1 MAKSNKNKL
10 SKNERLNALSC
21 ARRAKSSAP
30 NSKTADNSKSS
41 SGPPKFADLPGFREI
56 RLQKAAADLL
66 QITNPFF
73 RAHDARAG
81 ATTQI
86 NGETYLNFSSYDYLG
101 LNGHPRVQ
109 NAAKTA
115 VDRYGISASASRV
128 VAGER
133 VIHTE
138 LEILI
143 AEMHGVDNSVAFV
156 SGHATNVSCIGQIMQ
171 TDDLIIHDS
180 YIHSSIITGAK
191 LSGAVRQ
198 SFPHNDLDA
207 LENIL
212 KLRAHKHPRT
222 LIVVE
227 GVYSMDGDYPDLPR
241 LISIK
246 KKYDAWL
253 MIDEAH
259 SIGILGKTG
268 RGIAEHFQINPK
280 DVDIWMG
287 TFSKTLAG
295 CGGYIAG
302 CNNLVDYLK
311 LTASGFVFSVGISPP
326 IAAAVCEAI
335 RLMKK
340 EPHRAQAAQS
350 NGLYFL
356 EKAKASGLDTGG
368 SQGCAIIPIMIG
380 DPLKATVLS
389 ARLLDR
395 GLNVLPIIYPAV
407 PEKSARLRFFI
418 TSEHKQEQLDFAIKL
433 LTEEMIKYDSN
444 PISIQHLIPINID

>member
-1 MAKSNKNKL
+1 MAKSDKKKL
-10 SKNERLNALSC
+10 SKDDRLNALS
-21 ARRAKSSAP
+21 AVRR
-30 NSKTADNSKSS
+30 SKSAL
-41 SGPPKFADLPGFREI
+41 PKQKAAKPQADKAIAPKFADLPGFKEI

-66 QITNPFF
+66 QINNPFF

-81 ATTQI
+81 ATTLI
-86 NGETYLNFSSYDYLG
+86 DGETYLNFSSYDYLG
-101 LNGHPRVQ
+101 LNGHEKVQ
-109 NAAKTA
+109 EAAKTA
-115 VDRYGISASASRV
+115 VDHYGISASASRV

-138 LEILI
+138 LEKLI
-143 AEMHGVDNSVAFV
+143 ARMHGVQSSVAFV
-156 SGHATNVSCIGQIMQ
+156 SGHATNVTSIGQLMQ
-171 TDDLIIHDS
+171 PDDLIIHDS
-180 YIHSSIITGAK
+180 YIHNSIVTGAK

-198 SFPHNDLDA
+198 SFPHNNFEA

-212 KLRAHKHPRT
+212 ELRAHKHPRT

-241 LISIK
+241 LIEIK
-246 KKYDAWL
+246 KKYGAWL
-253 MIDEAH
+253 MVDEAH
-259 SIGILGKTG
+259 SIGILGETG
-268 RGIAEHFQINPK
+268 RGLAEHFKVDPR

-302 CNNLVDYLK
+302 CSDLVDYLK
-311 LTASGFVFSVGISPP
+311 LTASGFVFSVGIAPP

-335 RLMKK
+335 RLLEA
-340 EPHRAQAAQS
+340 EPHRVQAAQS
-350 NGLYFL
+350 NGQYFL
-356 EKAKASGLDTGG
+356 EKAQTAGLDTGV
-368 SQGCAIIPIMIG
+368 SQGCAVVPIMMG
-380 DPLKATVLS
+380 DSLKATVLA

-418 TSEHKQEQLDFAIKL
+418 TSEHTEEQLDLAIEL
-433 LTEEMIKYDSN
+433 VNEEIANYDSN
-444 PISIQHLIPINID
+444 PISIQQVMSA